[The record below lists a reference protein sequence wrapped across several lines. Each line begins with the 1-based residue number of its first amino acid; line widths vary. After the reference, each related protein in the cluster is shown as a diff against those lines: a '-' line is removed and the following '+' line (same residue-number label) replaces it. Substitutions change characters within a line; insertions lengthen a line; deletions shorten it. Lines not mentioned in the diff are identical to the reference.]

1 MDYVNFDLRIGEW
14 DSVTRRAVVEVLHSP
29 AGESNRMGILLDID
43 AETGPTCRYS
53 TPASAREV
61 GVALARSVLVD
72 QVQSLW
78 HESRQIARVREQGL
92 RLRLHLD
99 SPELTLLPWELLYD
113 ERQND
118 FVVFDERVSVVR
130 YMRLQTAP
138 PALKPSESFT
148 VMALVASPTNAVP
161 LDTAAELRNLRAAL
175 ADLIQALRV
184 RLVVCEHA
192 TLSKLS
198 QMLLEH
204 APDIVHFIGHASF
217 DHETQQGLLV
227 LEDEQARAAPLAAQ
241 SMARLLRQYGGNLVV
256 LNACQTAV
264 GAWAGLGPALVR
276 ADIPAVVAM
285 QWPVEDRAATA
296 FTRAFYSALSLGRTI
311 DECVASGRVGVNVIS
326 DYPSDWGA
334 PVLFLRSDSGCLW
347 MNGRHGYDPGAGLH
361 QDVRQAPVLRDEGV
375 HEPRRGQHQALF
387 KTHGPLRAPGDRHLI
402 IERGALRQALRTA
415 QQPSVT
421 QYIALLSPRQ
431 TGKTTFL
438 LQLMDRLRDTYACVF
453 VDLAMLRAQD
463 AQTSFRLLAF
473 RLTSALGSMLGPGYP
488 LPDTAHIQNPVEF
501 LEFLEALARATPI
514 SRILLLV
521 DEVGALAPEAADV
534 FFNALRSVFTQG
546 RSGNDFLAK
555 YLFVF
560 SGAVDL
566 YGLTSGTTSPLNICE
581 KIYLEDFEVAD
592 VRRLLGLFGHLGIPV
607 AKDAAERVYAR
618 TEGHPYL
625 TMRVCALMEASGVAQ
640 VTAEAIEA
648 AVEQMLVED
657 DNIRHVIGELE
668 QSPLGRRRLYELLVE
683 KRRIAFT
690 RNDPVL
696 AALEML
702 GVIRAAQPCRVRNS
716 IYAASLLPYLQAYA
730 NGSRPS

>member
-1 MDYVNFDLRIGEW
+1 MDYINFDLRVSEW
-14 DSVTRRAVVEVLHSP
+14 DRGAQRAVVEVLNSP
-29 AGESNRMGILLDID
+29 AGESHRLSVTLD
-43 AETGPTCRYS
+43 AEPHLGPTCIYT
-53 TPASAREV
+53 TPAMAREA
-61 GVALARSVLVD
+61 GQALARSVMPEQIL
-72 QVQSLW
+72 SLW
-78 HESRQIARVREQGL
+78 QESRQIARAREVGL

-113 ERQND
+113 TRQDD
-118 FVVFDERVSVVR
+118 FLVFDEQVSVVR

-138 PALKPSESFT
+138 PALRPAESFSI
-148 VMALVASPTNAVP
+148 MAIVAMPKDSVP
-161 LDTAAELRNLRAAL
+161 LDTAAEVANLRAAL
-175 ADLIQALRV
+175 SDLVQAQRV
-184 RLVVCEHA
+184 RLVICEQA
-192 TLSKLS
+192 TLPKLS

-204 APDIVHFIGHASF
+204 APDIVHFIGHASY
-217 DHETQQGLLV
+217 DRETQQGLMV
-227 LEDEQARAAPLAAQ
+227 LEDERGHAAPLTAQ
-241 SMARLLRQYGGNLVV
+241 KMARLLRQYGSNLVV
-256 LNACQTAV
+256 LNACETAV

-326 DYPSDWGA
+326 DYPCDWAA

-347 MNGRHGYDPGAGLH
+347 MNGRQGYAPGAERSP
-361 QDVRQAPVLRDEGV
+361 DSSAAPVSREGREDGLRGG
-375 HEPRRGQHQALF
+375 RRKTLF
-387 KTHGPLRAPGDRHLI
+387 KTHGPLSAPEDRHLI
-402 IERGALRQALRTA
+402 IERTALRQALRTA

-421 QYIALLSPRQ
+421 QYIALLSARQ

-453 VDLAMLRAQD
+453 VDMAMLRAQD
-463 AQTSFRLLAF
+463 ADTAFRLLAS
-473 RLTSALGSMLGPGYP
+473 RLASALGAILGAAYP
-488 LPDTAHIQNPVEF
+488 LPETARIQNPVEF
-501 LEFLEALARATPI
+501 LEFLEALARAAPM
-514 SRILLLV
+514 SRILVLV

-546 RSGNDFLAK
+546 RSGNGFLAK

-581 KIYLEDFEVAD
+581 KLYLEDFSLAD
-592 VRRLLGLFGHLGIPV
+592 VRRLLGLFSHLHATV
-607 AKDAAERVYAR
+607 AKDAAERLYAH

-625 TMRVCALMEASGVAQ
+625 TMRICALMEASGVAHVSAQ
-640 VTAEAIEA
+640 AIEEA
-648 AVEQMLVED
+648 AAQILVED
-657 DNIRHVIGELE
+657 DNIRHIIGELE
-668 QSPLGRRRLYELLVE
+668 RNPLGRRRLHDILVA
-683 KRRIAFT
+683 RREIAFT

-702 GVIRAAQPCRVRNS
+702 GVIRAAQPCRMRNRL
-716 IYAASLLPYLQAYA
+716 YATAMLPYVQGHAEE
-730 NGSRPS
+730 GRSF